1 MSEDLIQSYS
11 TKDLSIATI
20 CSHTALQ
27 IFHGARQEGFKTI
40 GICRP
45 ERKEL
50 YEAFPYG
57 SPDEFLLVDDFSEI
71 LQSEIQDRL
80 IDAGAIMVPH
90 GSFVEYVGPSR
101 ILEDLRVPTFGNKM
115 SLNWEGNRHQELKW
129 LSDAKLRLPNKFEP
143 HEIDR
148 LCIVKFHGAKGGRGF
163 LLVSSEEEYHQLLEK
178 SLKEG
183 KISRLDADTAVI
195 QEYAIGVRCYV
206 HYFYSSILN
215 RLELLSMDQRLE
227 SNIDE
232 LHRMGST
239 RQELA
244 KLGVDP
250 SYVVMGNIPMVL
262 RESLLPEVLALGE
275 RTIESSQKLF
285 SPGLT
290 GPFCLEMICT
300 PELEFIVFEIS
311 ARIVAGT
318 NLFPLGSPY
327 SCYLW
332 GEAMSTGRRIA
343 WEMKEAQRTER
354 LGEIIS

>member
-1 MSEDLIQSYS
+1 MNKDVLQNY
-11 TKDLSIATI
+11 TDKDLKIATI

-45 ERKEL
+45 DRKEL
-50 YEAFPYG
+50 YESFPYG
-57 SPDEFLLVDDFSEI
+57 CPDEFLLVDNFSEI
-71 LQSEIQDRL
+71 LQPEAQDRL
-80 IDAGAIMVPH
+80 ISKGAVLVPH

-101 ILEDLRVPTFGNKM
+101 ILEDLRVPTLGNKM
-115 SLNWEGNRHQELKW
+115 SLMWEGNRHQELKW
-129 LSDAKLRLPNKFEP
+129 LSDAKLRLPKKFEP

-148 LCIVKFHGAKGGRGF
+148 LSIVKFHGAKGGRGF
-163 LLVSSEEEYHQLLEK
+163 LLVSSEEEYHKLLEK
-178 SLKEG
+178 SLQEG
-183 KISRLDADTAVI
+183 KISGLDAETAVI
-195 QEYAIGVRCYV
+195 QEYVIGVRCYV
-206 HYFYSSILN
+206 HYFYSPILS
-215 RLELLSMDQRLE
+215 RVEVLSMDQRLE

-244 KLGVDP
+244 KIGVTP
-250 SYVVMGNIPMVL
+250 SYVVIGNTSMVL
-262 RESLLPEVLALGE
+262 RESLLPEVLALGK

-332 GEAMSTGRRIA
+332 GEDMSTGRRIA
-343 WEMKEAQRTER
+343 REIKEAQRTKR
-354 LGEIIS
+354 LGDIIS